1 MKAQGQDVYPEG
13 LVTGNFLSLTKAAII
28 RFQEKYASEIL
39 VPLGLNNGTGYVGAK
54 TRGKNKPNTWLLIG

>member
-1 MKAQGQDVYPEG
+1 LKAQGQDVYPEG